1 MRELVRTRVKG
12 MVSDTSFMACRHSRV
27 ETVFFLECL
36 LDCVNMALHVHLG
49 GE

>member
-1 MRELVRTRVKG
+1 MRNRVKG

-27 ETVFFLECL
+27 ETAIL
-36 LDCVNMALHVHLG
+36 LGMFDYVNLALHVHLG